1 MIAKRL
7 KVEKLFIKW
16 TGFAVL
22 ALSLSLSTDSLAQQ
36 KKSAAN
42 QQRARS
48 ATGSSKSGAGAS
60 RARSATGGTPNIGA
74 ARMSGSQGGGSQG
87 QTHNQGSAG
96 SSPAASTSTR
106 SNRTSPSRGTGSTAS
121 TGTETPAAGTGT
133 TAATGTGSS
142 YGATQCRASYVE
154 CMDAQVKDIVGRYGY
169 LDEDPAILAA
179 VKGDQP
185 FRCLFFD
192 VGFSKLTEQMNAVRK
207 CMETEENVV
216 LRNCTFG
223 SFDSRCSFANNAS
236 ARKSAEAKCRGR
248 DINHLYYSYNYYCDL
263 ETSSAGNALGRTTNH
278 CRLAEERVP
287 EGCEGILEKQNP
299 VDAGVSQ
306 AEWDKCV
313 RGSLSNVFATQDSIA
328 YYREANK
335 RFDESSLRMVN
346 FTQSNLYKEK
356 IATLGLDAL
365 KAFDV
370 SSLLQTETNCES
382 YEYRDHLGN
391 TVSITEDRWYELT
404 WASGTM
410 TESKKISAPADKKC
424 ADHTGKKPENGTGTS
439 YVCLPRE
446 DITKVQYRYNA
457 QFGAC
462 QKFSKVLNR
471 FTPVSTLPAALS
483 KPTDFTYGYRVLE
496 SKDIDLGE
504 NSIDKIKET
513 AVNFF
518 LARFQERGI
527 KYTADEIRG
536 TIVSQ
541 MDLSSCKNPGNS
553 ATAAELELYVR
564 CIEDQLANYCG
575 GSSFFDPNSRQCA
588 TCEQGGWN
596 SVIRACQS
604 GMEPMVSQADVDFA
618 EAEARFQ
625 SAIAGGVDGNQANKA
640 RAQDLQTKFNNL
652 KAQRKTQ
659 VDLMAGMENMNL
671 RFDYSVFYAP
681 GSFSDSSRMAPR
693 DIYTDLGLQRT
704 NALFSINVVPPIG
717 AGELFPNYLFGRA
730 SDYCFDGTRRGKNA
744 AEMKK
749 FQQFNR
755 HKTILAGCGDHRD
768 NLERYYLA
776 SLWPNA
782 QGVPVEQTFLSA
794 KRSCDIYE
802 QALVSVRDRFFGEF
816 DTKMKN
822 YLEDAVAQVLASH
835 LKQVSKIA
843 TIAESFQEW
852 DHQMTQKQ
860 MEIKTKMRA
869 RQINKLLTE
878 AERANEALAAKIKAD
893 RKEMEERKRI
903 LAVLEKQYKTDLLD
917 MCGLA
922 GGSMMENAQS
932 GKVGRTVGMLSALF
946 LRLQKPED
954 YKNLPPIDQ
963 LKMSAVRPSDTAFAS
978 CKQDD
983 IPAIMQA
990 DCALAAL
997 GGDDVK
1003 YVEYKKSSDGK
1014 TLTASSDS
1022 AGFNPPEGYV
1032 DFVCADWGDEFLKHP
1047 RIQSGLAR
1055 MVEKNSSTVL
1065 LHNAQHGANQNPEV
1079 KGTLMIGVYQVIL
1092 AGGGGGSAGCKSSDK
1107 NACGGGA
1114 GGYGGAESNVY
1125 LVLEPTSFTL
1135 SAGVPGSAGSAA
1147 NGAGT
1152 GGGTSK
1158 FTLAGQRSIEAIGGG
1173 GGSRGS
1179 GNNAGVDGKSGAQNA
1194 ELQACRDVGFR
1205 LWGKFFL
1212 KVGVY
1217 GYGCPG
1223 WRQTGCDWGCSGSG
1237 CKSSC
1242 RGASGHAG
1250 TTGLGQVRAF

>member
-1 MIAKRL
+1 
-7 KVEKLFIKW
+7 
-16 TGFAVL
+16 
-22 ALSLSLSTDSLAQQ
+22 
-36 KKSAAN
+36 
-42 QQRARS
+42 
-48 ATGSSKSGAGAS
+48 
-60 RARSATGGTPNIGA
+60 
-74 ARMSGSQGGGSQG
+74 
-87 QTHNQGSAG
+87 
-96 SSPAASTSTR
+96 
-106 SNRTSPSRGTGSTAS
+106 
-121 TGTETPAAGTGT
+121 
-133 TAATGTGSS
+133 
-142 YGATQCRASYVE
+142 
-154 CMDAQVKDIVGRYGY
+154 MDAQVKDIVGRYGY

-223 SFDSRCSFANNAS
+223 SFDGRCSFANDAS
-236 ARKSAEAKCRGR
+236 ARKAAEAKCRGR
-248 DINHLYYSYNYYCDL
+248 DINHLYFSYNYYCDL
-263 ETSSAGNALGRTTNH
+263 ETSSAGNVLGRTTNH
-278 CRLAEERVP
+278 CRLAAERAP

-299 VDAGVSQ
+299 SDAGVSQ
-306 AEWDKCV
+306 AEWDRCV

-335 RFDESSLRMVN
+335 RFDENNLRMVN

-356 IATLGLDAL
+356 ISTLGLDAL
-365 KAFDV
+365 RAFDV
-370 SSLLQTETNCES
+370 SSLLETETNCES
-382 YEYRDHLGN
+382 YEYVDHLGN

-404 WASGTM
+404 WEAGNM
-410 TESKKISAPADKKC
+410 TKSAKISAPAGEKC
-424 ADHTGKKPENGTGTS
+424 ADNTGKKPESGSGTS
-439 YVCLPRE
+439 HVCLPRE

-462 QKFSKVLNR
+462 QKFSKVMNR

-483 KPTDFTYGYRVLE
+483 KPTDFTYGYRVF
-496 SKDIDLGE
+496 DNPAIDL
-504 NSIDKIKET
+504 SVASLDTIKEE
-513 AVNFF
+513 AVKFF
-518 LARFQERGI
+518 LTKFGERGI
-527 KYTADEIRG
+527 KYTADEIRQ

-541 MDLSSCKNPGNS
+541 MDLSSCRNPGNS
-553 ATAAELELYVR
+553 ATSAELELYVR

-575 GSSFFDPNSRQCA
+575 SPSFFDPNSRQCA

-596 SVIRACQS
+596 PVIRACQS

-640 RAQDLQTKFNNL
+640 RAQDLQTKFENL
-652 KAQRKTQ
+652 RAQRKTQ

-671 RFDYSVFYAP
+671 RFDRSVFYAP
-681 GSFSDSSRMAPR
+681 GSFSDSRRAPR

-768 NLERYYLA
+768 NLERYYL
-776 SLWPNA
+776 SSFWPNA
-782 QGVPVEQTFLSA
+782 KGEPVEQTFLSA

-822 YLEDAVAQVLASH
+822 YLEDAVAQVLAAH

-893 RKEMEERKRI
+893 RKEMEERKRV

-932 GKVGRTVGMLSALF
+932 GQVGRAVGMLSTLF

-963 LKMSAVRPSDTAFAS
+963 LKMSAVRPLDTAFADCTQS
-978 CKQDD
+978 
-983 IPAIMQA
+983 IALMQA
-990 DCALAAL
+990 ACTLEKSNADNI
-997 GGDDVK
+997 K
-1003 YVEYKKSSDGK
+1003 YVEYRKGADGK
-1014 TLTASSDS
+1014 LAGPYDKDIAGSTV
-1022 AGFNPPEGYV
+1022 GFNQPDGYV
-1032 DFVCADWGDEFLKHP
+1032 DFVCADWGDEFIRHP
-1047 RIQSGLAR
+1047 RIQSGLAK
-1055 MVEKNSSTVL
+1055 MVANLDKDKVI
-1065 LHNAQHGANQNPEV
+1065 LHEAHNDTSGARPEV
-1079 KGTLMIGVYQVIL
+1079 KGTLMIGVYKAIVL
-1092 AGGGGGSAGCKSSDK
+1092 GGGGGGLGCKLD
-1107 NACGGGA
+1107 NRTRWCLGGI
-1114 GGYGGAESNVY
+1114 GGSGGKEEKAY
-1125 LVLEPTSFTL
+1125 LVLEPTSFTIT
-1135 SAGVPGSAGSAA
+1135 AGAGGAGSPNSTQTA
-1147 NGAGT
+1147 GAG
-1152 GGGTSK
+1152 GASK
-1158 FTLAGQRSIEAIGGG
+1158 FVLAGQTGIETPGGG
-1173 GGSRGS
+1173 GGRNQQDLSLCNRSNCSYGCNAGRCDLPAGS
-1179 GNNAGVDGKSGAQNA
+1179 GWGLYFYSGAAGGNGLGSSGGSRDSNSCGNWDCDGKN
-1194 ELQACRDVGFR
+1194 CRSN
-1205 LWGKFFL
+1205 
-1212 KVGVY
+1212 Y
-1217 GYGCPG
+1217 Y
-1223 WRQTGCDWGCSGSG
+1223 
-1237 CKSSC
+1237 CKSP
-1242 RGASGHAG
+1242 RSGNAG
-1250 TTGLGQVRAF
+1250 TTGRAQVWGY